1 MVFLNVLAWCL
12 GSYYVL
18 SYFVFVLILWN
29 LNDMYKSENGIPWGY
44 AKIVSIPFIGFW
56 LFVMVVIG
64 DIARHRDNELLKA
77 QNAKDRKG
85 SMHTGSD
92 TRFHRGGGD
101 TED

>member
-1 MVFLNVLAWCL
+1 MGFLSVLAWCL
-12 GSYYVL
+12 GSYYAL
-18 SYFVFVLILWN
+18 SYFVFVLIL
-29 LNDMYKSENGIPWGY
+29 SENGIPWGY
-44 AKIVSIPFIGFW
+44 AKIVAIPFIGFW

-77 QNAKDRKG
+77 QNAKDRNG